1 MVIYYNCID
10 ITNMLNIKKEEI
22 NMSIIDPKKVVFET
36 ESDVVDYVSRG
47 LPPTKKK
54 YREFINRVSSPLSD
68 VDVDDS
74 EIVGDTVIIRES
86 LFLDCDKDTLQ
97 RSLERVYANR
107 IRNRNIILA
116 LAAVTAG
123 AVLFGSIKSGKS
135 KDSSDDSKKENTSMD
150 MSPDRFP
157 EVDI

>member
-1 MVIYYNCID
+1 
-10 ITNMLNIKKEEI
+10 
-22 NMSIIDPKKVVFET
+22 MSIIDPKKVVFET
-36 ESDVVDYVSRG
+36 EEDVVDYVSRG

-54 YREFINRVSSPLSD
+54 YKEFINRVSSPLSD
-68 VDVDDS
+68 LDMDDS

-86 LFLDCDKDTLQ
+86 LFLNCDKDTLQ

-107 IRNRNIILA
+107 IRNRNIILT

-123 AVLFGSIKSGKS
+123 AILFGSIKSS
-135 KDSSDDSKKENTSMD
+135 RCKDSDTDKKENTSMD

>member
-1 MVIYYNCID
+1 
-10 ITNMLNIKKEEI
+10 
-22 NMSIIDPKKVVFET
+22 MSIIDPKKVVFET
-36 ESDVVDYVSRG
+36 EEDVVDYVSRG

-54 YREFINRVSSPLSD
+54 YKEFINRVSSPLSD
-68 VDVDDS
+68 LDMDDS

-86 LFLDCDKDTLQ
+86 LFLNCDKDTLQ

-107 IRNRNIILA
+107 IRNRNIILT
-116 LAAVTAG
+116 LTAVTAG
-123 AVLFGSIKSGKS
+123 VILFGSIKSS
-135 KDSSDDSKKENTSMD
+135 RCKDSDADKKENTSMD

>member
-1 MVIYYNCID
+1 
-10 ITNMLNIKKEEI
+10 
-22 NMSIIDPKKVVFET
+22 MSIIDPKKVVFET
-36 ESDVVDYVSRG
+36 EEDVVDYVSRG

-54 YREFINRVSSPLSD
+54 YKEFINRVSSPLSD
-68 VDVDDS
+68 LDMDDS

-86 LFLDCDKDTLQ
+86 LFLNCDKDTLQ

-107 IRNRNIILA
+107 IRNRNIILT

-123 AVLFGSIKSGKS
+123 AILFGSIKSSRS
-135 KDSSDDSKKENTSMD
+135 KDSNEGEKENTSMD

>member
-1 MVIYYNCID
+1 
-10 ITNMLNIKKEEI
+10 
-22 NMSIIDPKKVVFET
+22 MSIIDPKKVVFET
-36 ESDVVDYVSRG
+36 EEDVVDYVSRG
-47 LPPTKKK
+47 LPPSKKK
-54 YREFINRVSSPLSD
+54 YKEFINRVSSPLND
-68 VDVDDS
+68 LDMDDS

-107 IRNRNIILA
+107 IRNRNIILT

-123 AVLFGSIKSGKS
+123 AILFGSIKSS
-135 KDSSDDSKKENTSMD
+135 RCKDSDEDKKENTSMD